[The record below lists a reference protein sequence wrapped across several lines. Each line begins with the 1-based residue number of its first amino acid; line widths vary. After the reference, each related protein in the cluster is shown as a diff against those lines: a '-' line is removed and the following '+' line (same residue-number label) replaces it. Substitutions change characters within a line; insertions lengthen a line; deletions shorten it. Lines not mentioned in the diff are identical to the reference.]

1 MQDNTKIITEL
12 MDLSQTP
19 EQVLFLKEL
28 DANVIVSREEYR
40 RELEAELSV
49 TKSVYKNVID
59 TIVGNLTRG
68 Y

>member
-1 MQDNTKIITEL
+1 MEDNTKIITEL

-28 DANVIVSREEYR
+28 DVNLIVSREEYR
-40 RELEAELSV
+40 RDLEAELRV

>member
-1 MQDNTKIITEL
+1 MKDNTQVIAEL
-12 MDLSQTP
+12 MDLTQTP
-19 EQVLFLKEL
+19 EQVIFLKEL
-28 DANVIVSREEYR
+28 DANLIVSREEYR
-40 RELEAELSV
+40 RELEAELRV